1 MPDQAPIPIPNSSNS
16 LTFGAISDING
27 TPSPPPPPN
36 PTAPPNVLLTPQPG
50 NKVEPPNIV
59 PLPLTSAKGLNKVT
73 TKFIG
78 TVKDIDKKCTDILL
92 GKPGKN
98 QSKKINPLDYGVK
111 PAVDLLASI
120 DLCAI
125 INYLF
130 NQIPGAKKFNPNDQS
145 ERNTTLGRIKYDIQY
160 SAYTIQKYIDGYYSE
175 NMDLSDQQDPDNVNK
190 LQEIVNKIS
199 QTLAT
204 INGPESEQ
212 LFTNPELNSA
222 FPAMSSYGNFM
233 QNVQQTFSRYTD
245 LRNIPQRDFQKVVQ
259 YVEKTKQTCLLIQ
272 ALSTPTSLIT
282 FADTFLNGQIGDQ
295 LQKLNRLI
303 DPKKIQNLIKAVK
316 TGCEKIKTVVD
327 AILKIIGFVRTII
340 NLAVLLINIIKIIVK
355 FLVILPIPNMF
366 TIVGNST
373 SAADAKVKIDE
384 KAQYFLDRI
393 SEINRILG
401 AIYSFCVNRSSQLQS
416 IIRSLNIVIINLQNC
431 NQTDAPI
438 DADVDLG
445 SNEINTILE
454 QLQSSVSTLQTAT
467 TNMDNFVAVYDNN
480 KKKNKNKFG
489 EFTIEILQEQLTD
502 EGIQL
507 KRRYGVGL
515 DKNATV
521 VVSST
526 PTFASDDNIIIQE
539 VKLLLAGL
547 NGQSNVQRI
556 SVFSSDNI
564 ESLNEAINYLQ
575 AEPVSLE
582 DVDNFNLD
590 AGLDDPDNEDE
601 DSEDGLG
608 LNAFINNLKGG
619 KRLRRRMRRQM
630 AKQKVQLVKEL
641 RKSDPT
647 GKLTAKKTK
656 TETIAAIKN
665 TIEACELTIKINR
678 QDIIAIIA
686 ISPIP
691 NPINIALIISKKK
704 TIEQN
709 KKRILI
715 LKTELSKPNPDI
727 AVVDASLGTV
737 AIKKEP

>member
-1 MPDQAPIPIPNSSNS
+1 MPDQAITLNTNNSGGG
-16 LTFGAISDING
+16 TFSSFPSDISGN
-27 TPSPPPPPN
+27 S
-36 PTAPPNVLLTPQPG
+36 APPTINQVAPPAVLTTPQPG
-50 NKVEPPNIV
+50 TRVDPPKIVELPP
-59 PLPLTSAKGLNKVT
+59 TSAKGLNKVT

-78 TVKDIDKKCTDILL
+78 TVKDIDRKCTDILL
-92 GKPGKN
+92 GKPASL
-98 QSKKINPLDYGVK
+98 QSNKKRNPLDYGVK
-111 PAVDLLASI
+111 PTVDLLASI
-120 DLCAI
+120 DLCNI

-130 NQIPGAKKFNPNDQS
+130 NQIPGAKKFNPTDQS

-175 NMDLSDQQDPDNVNK
+175 NMDLLDQQDPDNVNK
-190 LQEIVNKIS
+190 LQEIINKIS
-199 QTLAT
+199 QTLST
-204 INGPESEQ
+204 INGPDSEQ

-233 QNVQQTFSRYTD
+233 QNVQQTFGRYTD
-245 LRNIPQRDFQKVVQ
+245 LRNIPQKDFQKVVQ

-272 ALSTPTSLIT
+272 AINTPSSLIT

-295 LQKLNRLI
+295 LQRLNRLI
-303 DPKKIQNLIKAVK
+303 DPKKIQNLIKSVK

-327 AILKIIGFVRTII
+327 AIIKIIGFVRTII
-340 NLAVLLINIIKIIVK
+340 NLAVVLINIIKIIVK
-355 FLVILPIPNMF
+355 FLVVLPVPNMF
-366 TIVGNST
+366 TIIGNST

-384 KAQYFLDRI
+384 KANYFLDRI

-416 IIRSLNIVIINLQNC
+416 IISSLNIVIINLQNC

-467 TNMDNFVAVYDNN
+467 TNMDNFVAIYDNN

-507 KRRYGVGL
+507 KRRYGVGI

-547 NGQSNVQRI
+547 NGQSSGQRI
-556 SVFSSDNI
+556 SVFSSENI
-564 ESLNEAINYLQ
+564 ESLTEAMNYLES
-575 AEPVSLE
+575 EPVSL
-582 DVDNFNLD
+582 DDIDSFNLE

-601 DSEDGLG
+601 DSEEGLG

-630 AKQKVQLVKEL
+630 AQQKRQLVTEL
-641 RKSDPT
+641 RKTDPT
-647 GKLTAKKTK
+647 GRLTAKKTK
-656 TETIAAIKN
+656 KETIEAIKN
-665 TIEACELTIKINR
+665 AIAASELTIKINR
-678 QDIIAIIA
+678 QDIILIIA
-686 ISPIP
+686 ASKIP
-691 NPINIALIISKKK
+691 TPPTVALIVMKKRE
-704 TIEQN
+704 IEQN
-709 KKRILI
+709 KKRIAI
-715 LKTELSKPNPDI
+715 MKVELTKENPDI
-727 AVVDASLGTV
+727 SVIDASIASAVKT
-737 AIKKEP
+737 K

>member
-1 MPDQAPIPIPNSSNS
+1 MPDQAIILNTNNSGGG
-16 LTFGAISDING
+16 TFTSFPTDIAG
-27 TPSPPPPPN
+27 T
-36 PTAPPNVLLTPQPG
+36 TTPPNVNQVAPPTVLNTPQPG
-50 NKVEPPNIV
+50 NRVDPPNIV
-59 PLPLTSAKGLNKVT
+59 PLPPTSAKGLNKVT

-78 TVKDIDKKCTDILL
+78 TVKDIDRKCTDILL
-92 GKPGKN
+92 GKPGSN
-98 QSKKINPLDYGVK
+98 QSSKKRNPLDYGVK
-111 PAVDLLASI
+111 PTVDLLASI
-120 DLCAI
+120 DLCNI

-175 NMDLSDQQDPDNVNK
+175 NVDLLDQQDPDNVNK

-233 QNVQQTFSRYTD
+233 QNVQQTFGRYTD

-282 FADTFLNGQIGDQ
+282 FADTFLNGQLGDQ
-295 LQKLNRLI
+295 LQRLNRLI
-303 DPKKIQNLIKAVK
+303 DPKKIQNLIKSVK

-327 AILKIIGFVRTII
+327 AIIKIIGFVRTII
-340 NLAVLLINIIKIIVK
+340 NLAVVLINIIKIIVK
-355 FLVILPIPNMF
+355 FLVVLPVPNMF
-366 TIVGNST
+366 TIIGNST

-416 IIRSLNIVIINLQNC
+416 IIASLNIVIINLQNC

-445 SNEINTILE
+445 SNEINTILQ
-454 QLQSSVSTLQTAT
+454 QLKDSVSTLETSRT
-467 TNMDNFVAVYDNN
+467 SMDNFVAVYDNN

-489 EFTIEILQEQLTD
+489 DYTIEILQEQLTD

-539 VKLLLAGL
+539 VKLLLAGI

-564 ESLNEAINYLQ
+564 ESLSEAINYLE
-575 AEPVSLE
+575 AEPVAL
-582 DVDNFNLD
+582 DDIDNFNLD
-590 AGLDDPDNEDE
+590 VGLDDPDNEDE
-601 DSEDGLG
+601 DSEEGLG

-630 AKQKVQLVKEL
+630 AQQKRQLVSEL
-641 RKSDPT
+641 RKTDPT
-647 GKLTAKKTK
+647 GRLTAKKTK
-656 TETIAAIKN
+656 KETIEAIKN
-665 TIEACELTIKINR
+665 AIAAAELTVKINR
-678 QDIIAIIA
+678 QDIILIIA
-686 ISPIP
+686 ASKIP
-691 NPINIALIISKKK
+691 TPPTIALIAMKKRE
-704 TIEQN
+704 IEQQ
-709 KKRILI
+709 KKRVVIM
-715 LKTELSKPNPDI
+715 KNELTKENPDI
-727 AVVDASLGTV
+727 GVIDASIGAVVKT
-737 AIKKEP
+737 K